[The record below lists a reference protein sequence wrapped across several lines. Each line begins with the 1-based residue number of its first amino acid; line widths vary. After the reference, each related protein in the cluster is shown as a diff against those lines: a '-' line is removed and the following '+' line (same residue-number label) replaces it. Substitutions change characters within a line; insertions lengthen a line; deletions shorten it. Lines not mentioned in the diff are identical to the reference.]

1 MMKNSDIKAMS
12 DEQLVHSELQLQR
25 DIVHTRIDQVFE
37 KSEDMMKLRKV
48 RRNIARLRT
57 EQRAR
62 EIKADLAKDNLR
74 NTHRKTF
81 VPAQSE
87 TTDSVKSLAEISSQ
101 IEE

>member
-1 MMKNSDIKAMS
+1 MMKNNDIKAMS
-12 DEQLVHSELQLQR
+12 DELLVHSELQLQR

-48 RRNIARLRT
+48 RRSIARLRT

-62 EIKADLAKDNLR
+62 EIQANLGKDSLR
-74 NTHRKTF
+74 NTHRRTF
-81 VPAQSE
+81 VPEQGESTEA
-87 TTDSVKSLAEISSQ
+87 VKSLAEISSQ